1 MNKRGG
7 GVRLATPPAF
17 VENLLNMTKLSRL
30 LPSYATK
37 EEAIVSF
44 LEEHPAEGNE
54 ERRGPRVMLVDES
67 ADLCVFV
74 RTVLSRH
81 GFDVKST
88 CSFRDAKILL
98 KADAV
103 EYIIVGPGSPQLAA
117 ETVVQTVTALAP
129 AAKVVLLPADFKIVD
144 AQEATNALLQMFG
157 VSGNS

>member
-1 MNKRGG
+1 MLLSLKSRFVGNVYIIQCTGRVILGEEVKALEAAFELGERDFTRLVVDLSEVTRLDSIAMGLLVRYAERMNKRGG

-88 CSFRDAKILL
+88 CSF
-98 KADAV
+98 
-103 EYIIVGPGSPQLAA
+103 
-117 ETVVQTVTALAP
+117 
-129 AAKVVLLPADFKIVD
+129 
-144 AQEATNALLQMFG
+144 
-157 VSGNS
+157 